1 MKDKAVTPTNEP
13 ARIRSGGC
21 PQEDRFWYWYGAS
34 GTRYIHSVYGIDSA
48 PLLPGAVYIAA
59 RRIDERTCQA
69 VACGTITPAEIADAA
84 RFFAMLRNAGAEEL
98 HVHLL
103 ASCPA
108 EAAQIRR
115 DLEKLMELPEHR
127 TETHEKKVSGGGRRF
142 FSRHRTMRRTVA
154 RTEEEVP
161 LQGSLF

>member
-13 ARIRSGGC
+13 ARIRSGSC

-84 RFFAMLRNAGAEEL
+84 RFFTMLRNAGAEEL

-108 EAAQIRR
+108 EAVQIRR
-115 DLEKLMELPEHR
+115 DLEGLMELPQHR
-127 TETHEKKVSGGGRRF
+127 TGKRASGGGRRL
-142 FSRHRTMRRTVA
+142 FSRHRTIRRAVA
-154 RTEEEVP
+154 HTDEEVP

>member
-1 MKDKAVTPTNEP
+1 MFYYYPMKDKTAPHTNEP

-21 PQEDRFWYWYGAS
+21 PREDHFWYWYGAS
-34 GTRYIHSVYGIDSA
+34 GTRYLHNVYGMDSA

-59 RRIDERTCQA
+59 RRIDERTRQA

-108 EAAQIRR
+108 EATRIHK
-115 DLEKLMELPEHR
+115 DLEALMELPEHHPQKR
-127 TETHEKKVSGGGRRF
+127 ISGGGRRF
-142 FSRHRTMRRTVA
+142 FSRFRTAYQVA
-154 RTEEEVP
+154 TCAE
-161 LQGSLF
+161 

>member
-21 PQEDRFWYWYGAS
+21 PREDRFWYWYGAS

-48 PLLPGAVYIAA
+48 PLLPGAVYVAA
-59 RRIDERTCQA
+59 RRIDERTRQA
-69 VACGTITPAEIADAA
+69 VACGTITPAEIANAA

-103 ASCPA
+103 ASCPT
-108 EAAQIRR
+108 EAVQIRK
-115 DLEKLMELPEHR
+115 DLEGLMELPEHR
-127 TETHEKKVSGGGRRF
+127 TEKKASGGGRRF
-142 FSRHRTMRRTVA
+142 FSRRRTA
-154 RTEEEVP
+154 PRAIASADEEAP

>member
-1 MKDKAVTPTNEP
+1 MENKAVTPTNEP

-84 RFFAMLRNAGAEEL
+84 RFFAMLRSAGAEEL

-108 EAAQIRR
+108 EATQIRK
-115 DLEKLMELPEHR
+115 DLEGLMELPALHV
-127 TETHEKKVSGGGRRF
+127 EKKASGGGRRF
-142 FSRHRTMRRTVA
+142 FSRCRTARRAVA
-154 RTEEEVP
+154 CANEEVP